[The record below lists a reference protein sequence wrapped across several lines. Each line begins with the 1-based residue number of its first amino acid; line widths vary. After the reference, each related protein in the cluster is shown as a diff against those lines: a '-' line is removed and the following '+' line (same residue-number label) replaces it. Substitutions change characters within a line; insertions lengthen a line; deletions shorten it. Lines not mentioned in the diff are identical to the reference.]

1 MDLERYAI
9 VVSAAVEADEVVL
22 DLDKGVLDELE
33 AKLNQEL
40 SGTESIG
47 EQAGKELAQGIEQGA
62 VEGLDVRQ
70 VLAKL
75 RSVLKGEVKEL
86 ATEEVKALRAAIQH
100 ALGVQLDDNV
110 RRQLSESAKL
120 LDRVI
125 DTATRNQSLTVRLRF
140 DADRSALLTAQRIA
154 EGYIEDLKKQVNQD
168 KSSPVFRTLK
178 AIYGA
183 DSGLY
188 NEVRDKFFALIK
200 QDLQEAIVRQI
211 KHGSGE
217 IKLPDTQALLNIAGL
232 PTLKQALLLSGT
244 AQSGVIGNIASE
256 LQKYVPDVLPALQA
270 LKKASWEVQNKV
282 VRQAKEAMYEAQ
294 SARRAALGITDVSNE
309 EGRVPFAKRT
319 RRFDVAEMLD
329 EGEPDEFQDLLRV
342 QASSKG
348 KVDET
353 LLAQMVVKRRAAR
366 AVLRKLLDTA
376 NNPEE
381 QAIWRRAIK
390 TLYLA
395 NQTYNLER
403 DEDFQKLMTSLKT
416 EEDIA
421 KLLPRLRDVTFS
433 DQVTLS
439 DKYVF
444 VPRDNRPIYLSH
456 LRRENIYRTPV
467 NQVMTLPLSE
477 GAVRIKE
484 LEEKALG
491 DGALG
496 IFRPKTLGLPDD
508 YAGVV
513 QVRGELTGKEG
524 EVLAGL
530 KGTVIV
536 DPRAKEDFIN
546 LNDLYRGDAVVGGK
560 KYSKEEVDAMIKE
573 RFAKGEL
580 ALNLGVHRVG
590 TVEESKIG
598 KQVFIR
604 HMGGVPFSRGS
615 ITPSEAAKWAAQAK
629 ELKFLPL
636 IANRELGLTHYQ
648 QIATLAKSLGV
659 EVNEGQYAMAAAHT
673 AYKDLDPEVYKILEE
688 GIELDAEGR
697 PIVPIVVGK
706 EMAAKLGL
714 REGDISH
721 IFRNPVMGHKGSV
734 LKARIAAIRDNLKA
748 VIVNQEHAK
757 STGVDFDGDT
767 LVVLPKGLPIQA
779 APLEVFQ
786 TLMAGAGL
794 AGGRKGG
801 GPVEPSE
808 GELRFKEQLE
818 IYDRVLERLRKS
830 QLAVQLK
837 NAGIEDLENPFEV
850 IRQLEAFGEEE
861 LLKDFK
867 RYLRRGFGKELGIK
881 DKDELNRYLFEG
893 FLDYR
898 KKFLDPRRVY
908 KKLPFYPSAAL
919 AASVMGLEAVK
930 AEYNPEDPTA
940 LAAGQLTTSFLGLSE
955 TLAQAAELN
964 VDFKAF
970 EQAVRDLNQARASGD
985 QARIA
990 QATKALEEQLKQPAM
1005 QKLLLSNMAYQI
1017 ITDRKKRD
1025 YALHIRTSSGET
1037 LEFRNF
1043 YAVLQGLIAGQ
1054 DLSELADVV
1063 YDPSG
1068 QVVEDRRP
1076 ARALR
1081 TKELVKG
1088 LIDRT
1093 KRQSY
1098 KGIQVTAVKGLQ
1110 ELEGQVAGVKYDKAF
1125 VEENLKEA
1133 PVAPVSL
1140 SDITTLIY
1148 RGIATKEGLAET
1160 NLSAEEVAKRA
1171 ANTMGTLAK
1180 LRRALDAGEVEGYRH
1195 DSEKRKAAIED
1206 YKELVLS
1213 QEALLRQSY
1222 AELVAGTLRTKILEK
1237 GFRSELLKQLR
1248 GTGVTDA
1255 NLDQYIEEVIKN
1267 VKEYAEI
1274 DLFHGIWDDPKK
1286 QKELVED
1293 GLLKVFS
1300 SDKFRIP
1307 REKAKELVAFLEGK
1321 SQGKDAEKYKL
1332 IDRSLALRS
1341 GYLPAAIVPVKRM
1354 ATYLDL
1360 VQSASAPVPKLDD
1373 PELESLLKQLKDVE
1387 SYSFWSQ
1394 MNLYGA
1400 QVDRLA
1406 ERLSE
1411 GSEKAAIASR
1421 YVAEAFRSADIA
1433 YRVLPQEHLGALL
1446 KRQVFT
1452 AKGRGAEIKKLLGKD
1467 GVTLGEAFRRMYAP
1481 LWQSFVS
1488 ILPSLGFVKRDGKVT
1503 NLGYEPVGHAVLMPE
1518 SLVKGTTTA
1527 YADVLA
1533 KYDEAIAKVVRKGVT
1548 LERLATGYLDD
1559 KGRFVE
1565 SDERKELAKYR
1576 FTVQGMNLG
1585 KRTQSVSALL
1595 GLALGKVL
1603 PLSKGL
1609 STSHVQ
1615 KIAQFNLELAN
1626 SLTQAIQEAIDEPS
1640 ELGTAKAVEAME
1652 EMVNT
1657 AYEAVKDQVSPET
1670 KKALEEAKAR
1680 VAQALK
1686 LEAPKEEE
1694 ASNIKALAK
1703 ELAEASKAKR
1713 ERIKDAVA
1721 RLRAGT
1727 AKLAR
1732 IEERKGRPDFITGK
1746 EPLDDRTLEAQAEQA
1761 ARYVNEAIERQQY
1774 DAAEQVLE
1782 SMEKNPRVRKRV
1794 IRTVRRTVRQV
1805 ASTTGGGDGGKPP
1818 SEPPSPPPPPADDEG
1833 DDRRKR
1839 RIKYW
1844 PSILLGNK
1852 VNLLVN
1858 KETGELKESFWDI
1871 YKGVV
1876 RSQAEEDLFR
1886 AIFLNSERGQSSKLG
1901 FKEFVLNYPELANT
1915 FFGPLRS
1922 FAGRETFINEKHL
1935 LLLAQHLD
1943 AMLSAY
1949 EKGDVE
1955 ALGALTEDL
1964 NVMAKRIEN
1973 ADKILADLRE
1983 FKKTGALPHGRN
1995 LHTASRDALFYRRL
2009 MSIGGKELER
2019 AVEAGDID
2027 TVLKVADRARHV
2039 EERIKLMQNAIS
2051 NSLAFMFSSVV
2062 LGLFGTIQQEFL
2074 KMDRQA
2080 KAVAALANMTGK
2092 ESIGKGISRVADA
2105 LNVAQEELVQ
2115 ALASLSREGVDPE
2128 AAKSIF
2134 AKLNGLL
2141 NATGESIGELVQLY
2155 KELDRL
2161 GADTKDRTIKNL
2173 VKERVYLGEAAEVI
2187 SKLGLK
2193 PGEVKASDLDEL
2205 ILAASRYYRAGVPV
2219 VLPEKGQERQKRLRE
2234 LIKEG
2239 ADIARSTPD
2248 AKTSLEPT
2256 DLEKLLRQ
2264 AERTMK
2270 AVIEAAKPALAIIG
2284 SFLMALLKV
2293 LEGVAYVLS
2302 TPLGKVAVV
2311 AGTIYATLLAIMQLQ
2326 KTFQVGEWVRALLA
2340 GLKELNGELLVFM
2353 KNIVRAFTDGTFSDW
2368 FKNGPFGSLVQ
2379 TLLGGL
2385 EAVIRSPKMKEFGA
2399 VLERAIRGAFER
2411 VKGAVGGAL
2420 DFLFNF
2426 PYGRQIPIGLVD
2438 PSTVAFQK
2446 LLSKGGWKGAL
2457 LGSLPVLGALGA
2469 GAYQMVRAEDM
2480 SPFQHLLGTLG
2491 NVLMLASMFLPGG
2504 VVVRGLTLPLRALA
2518 GVVGASLGF
2527 GVPFVAGRSVQARER
2542 SVADAEFTRALKTA
2556 GGPEALA
2563 RALTGELTPALE
2575 KAGYTAENLGQIL
2588 DAAMNKGSASV
2599 KNTAREVKAMADSLI
2614 GLKRVMDSV
2623 GERAKTY
2630 TSEYD
2635 AYFRFAGSNA
2645 FTALNNDQLEVFK
2658 RVFGT
2663 ELIREPAY
2671 RVFTKGLN
2679 FRLQSKIMDLFE
2691 MNFLEGPL
2699 AGVLDAFGVDRN
2711 KLTQEV
2717 VKVRELSRQFSMAD
2731 KGYFPELFASASR
2744 GIYSDKGLEYNLKNA
2759 LLIETIGR
2767 LRGDTFRETL
2777 ANSQRASG
2785 LAGTALGLG
2794 VGTAIAPG
2802 VGSLLGALLGFL
2814 LGQAVSPYVA
2824 RLAQT
2829 YGNINVVRPSGLAKP
2844 ALRAAL
2850 TLAGV
2855 TSQIESDL
2863 VETLRGE
2870 GVKKADAI
2878 LTTGLSAFKGKDRV
2892 KTRQALETAVK
2903 DLNEYVNAINESLV
2917 KQYTLK
2923 YLGFDYKADLEGDRA
2938 FISLGN
2944 IYTRRVRS
2952 QLPELEAQREALRDK
2967 LGVLQAG
2974 YSKYLEFDAKDG
2986 NVEVRIREGF
2996 ENNAVARAAFASAVE
3011 EVKSL
3016 GVNLAKLN
3024 DQIKQTRFVELLEQI
3039 AIKADQ
3045 AFMRRIGE
3053 LGYGAALVAGKIAV
3067 PDSPFNA
3074 FINRIVQNDLRDNGL
3089 FGDTPG
3095 LKPVITSGQVSYS
3108 HKAERVAFD
3117 PTKVFGGTV
3126 TQVPGQRGWLN
3137 PLGHAGY
3144 DIALRPGT
3152 PIKWGSVEGR
3162 VVRIVSAKDPRN
3174 AGYGNLVVIQDP
3186 QGNLHYFGHLK
3197 EMPTHLKVGDR
3208 VGPGQIIGHSGSTGR
3223 STGPHLHYEIRDAKN
3238 RVIRSKEQF
3247 DAIAGS
3253 VYGASAATQT
3263 RGATVSIKPMTISA
3277 PVSVPMP
3284 LDEKTLKESEEA
3296 WKTVLA
3302 KYYAMKS
3309 PRVGEPVPLE
3319 DLQKELNRAIASAQK
3334 DPAIRQVAKK
3344 VLAYIDPQ
3352 ALMGT
3357 NATANI
3363 NKFIEKVITLY
3374 AEGVDL
3380 NKALILAQ
3388 SEILAARID
3397 TEKESSILGLQQ
3409 KLYAPDKNITTFE
3422 FQRRQAQ
3429 TEYKAAIISA
3439 KAEMEKQLAKLEAD
3453 YKAQTN
3459 PSRAKYEADKKR
3471 ILDSYALEVTRANE
3485 ELNKK
3490 LAEISYNETVYRVEQ
3505 ETAFIRN
3512 ERERITR
3519 QLEALKAFREKYG
3532 NKLTANINAELNRRI
3547 EELERQLQLL
3557 GPDLSKL
3564 REAEVRANLTQ
3575 MLTGLNRP
3583 NLALNVQKLAE
3594 SIYNDKELTTEQKR
3608 KLGVN
3613 PEAKGLKDLLLA
3625 GGLMDNFLK
3634 VAEIADKY
3642 FDTTVPKLQAYKS
3655 KLSYAALQGTAY
3667 LLESPVKLAETLQKK
3682 AEYMAAELRKNP
3694 AVQKTAKQI
3703 GVSVEELVG
3712 YIVENTVGGAVRE
3725 AQAIARQAKQNALQ
3739 LQMLGAMASPFFS
3752 DVSVDFQRRALAM
3765 EAEVEDLQRSVIDLP
3780 TEEKQELIANA
3791 KKRLAE
3797 AKEVAPILD
3806 ALATQYNK
3814 LQFASFKNNLQGGKI
3829 INALLGFASSVYAQM
3844 GEERKDEATRF
3855 LMSLGINPTV
3865 LQQQLEDLVLQRHIE
3880 LTDFK
3885 LKLEQRQQQI
3895 ALFQKYGLA
3904 TSVEAEIA
3912 RAKLQAEYEKD
3923 LALLQNK
3930 QQRAKALREVDTYS
3944 DAELYAAAEALGVN
3958 TLGITDANT
3967 LKERVKEA
3975 LTKRFNDMDAA
3986 IQEGAKQAVEEA
3998 TFRILRGNLQS
4009 SSFANRVEAATRLL
4023 ADGRYLDALSPE
4035 ELKLANQL
4043 KGLDGKKLDEA
4054 LKRIAAGEPLTNKLT
4069 AAEVNALES
4078 LGVNIVDLLALP
4090 EDKRLMESPYTT
4102 DRLTALETLIERL
4115 REKTEGSSAVLT
4127 RLQREAA
4134 SLRSQQALAD
4144 LQAKLEDLNNSDVL
4158 QFGVGGTKAALDVIK
4173 QQIAIVKV
4181 EALKQRVNLEQAA
4194 KMTPTELEK
4203 LAKDLG
4209 VSVDVVTS
4217 WVELYKSVTAKA
4229 KQLERQVEIR
4239 ERFRIADQL
4248 LFKASRLDTEYAYS
4262 DIATKRQAQESLL
4275 VSLQEELFKQVG
4287 GKIDPASLLGLDAD
4301 SLAEMLDVA
4310 PDVAQR
4316 VLELVNAIDALGR
4329 QVKESRIAESLAK
4342 LAADIA
4348 RVERSLQNAY
4358 RIGSFAEVMKAQ
4370 ERAYAEYSRIVA
4382 DGLRTLEL
4390 AEEDLYLTEEEIK
4403 AKLQVKGLEGRLGEV
4418 EALRRANEAKRAAAI
4433 EAASLELLTAKDEKE
4448 AEEIL
4453 RRYGIDYE
4461 ALKSAAPGTEAYRL
4475 REQLLKN
4482 PIFNNITRLG
4492 AVRYQQE
4499 LISLIAEGDVEAIEE
4514 RFAKA
4519 ISGLDDSKYGKL
4531 KQMYRKGMDPA
4542 SFTELAKMSGLDNQ
4556 TVSLLE
4562 LLSVAQSNALTRK
4575 LQLVS
4580 NDISMRYD
4588 AIAPLFNGPFSAAR
4602 LEILKLQE
4610 MYAKYKAIAE
4620 EAAQE
4625 GKTKEAEEAQKK
4637 AEELFQSIVDA
4648 QKRYRLIIV
4657 REWSAMLADMENA
4670 LKGALKESVSAII
4683 GELLFNRSKKELDK
4697 IDRRYQDELQFT
4709 ETDLEEAR
4717 KQKEALEKKLRQGG
4731 LSNDEYLRTKELY
4744 EYYTR
4749 KVEELE
4755 DKVKRV
4761 KFEWEQARREV
4772 ESLAEVLDRI
4782 IQKLADALLNKFI
4795 DWVVDMLWEGIKAGF
4810 EVSASGGGQ
4819 SAPVATQSAT
4829 LSPQSVGAATPA
4841 ASSTASTVQ
4850 TLSAGANALSAQGAK
4865 VSPQSAKGFK
4875 LPMEASIGLNAFAT
4889 GLKMGE
4895 DDNILLGVGGVMG
4908 GTALQAGI
4916 GAILAGGSL
4925 EAGIAA
4931 AAGVL
4936 ANPIAWG
4943 IAALGVGIG
4952 AAIASNLRADEF
4964 NRKHAGTGAYGW
4976 YNPADLVRK
4985 GARLQVQVNVDSN
4998 LDPDEVAEEA
5008 KKAIAKEMRTAEYKG
5023 GLETL

>member
-1 MDLERYAI
+1 MDLERYSI
-9 VVSAAVEADEVVL
+9 VVSATVEADELVL
-22 DLDKGVLDELE
+22 DLDKEILDELE

-40 SGTESIG
+40 SGTERIG
-47 EQAGKELAQGIEQGA
+47 EQAGKELAHGIEQGA

-154 EGYIEDLKKQVNQD
+154 EGYIEDFKKQVNQD
-168 KSSPVFRTLK
+168 KSSPVFRTFHVLYT
-178 AIYGA
+178 ADRNLYG
-183 DSGLY
+183 
-188 NEVRDKFFALIK
+188 EVANKFFALIK
-200 QDLQEAIVRQI
+200 QDLQESIAKQI

-232 PTLKQALLLSGT
+232 PTLKQALLLSGAAT
-244 AQSGVIGNIASE
+244 SGAVGKIANE
-256 LQKYVPDVLPALQA
+256 LQKYVPDVLPALQT
-270 LKKASWEVQNKV
+270 LKNANWEVQNRI
-282 VRQAKEAMYEAQ
+282 VRQAKEVMYEAQ
-294 SARRAALGITDVSNE
+294 STRKAALGITDVSNQ
-309 EGRVPFAKRT
+309 EGRISFAQRT

-329 EGEPDEFQDLLRV
+329 EGEPDEFQDLLRI

-353 LLAQMVVKRRAAR
+353 LLAQMVVKRRATR
-366 AVLRKLLDTA
+366 AVLRKLIETV

-390 TLYLA
+390 ALSLA
-395 NQTYNLER
+395 NQTYNLES
-403 DEDFQKLMTSLKT
+403 DEDFQKLMANLKT

-421 KLLPRLRDVTFS
+421 KLLPKLKDVTFS

-444 VPRDNRPIYLSH
+444 VPRDDRPIYLSH

-467 NQVMTLPLSE
+467 HQVIRIPLSE
-477 GAVRIKE
+477 EAVRIKE
-484 LEEKALG
+484 MEEKALG
-491 DGALG
+491 DGTLG

-524 EVLAGL
+524 EVFAGL

-546 LNDLYRGDAVVGGK
+546 LNDLYRGDAVVSGK

-580 ALNLGVHRVG
+580 TLNLGVHRVG

-659 EVNEGQYAMAAAHT
+659 EVNEGQYAMAASHG
-673 AYKDLDPEVYKILEE
+673 AYKDLDPEVFKTLED

-697 PIVPIVVGK
+697 LIVPIVIGK

-734 LKARIAAIRDNLKA
+734 LKARIVAIRDKLRA

-767 LVVLPKGLPIQA
+767 LVVLPKGLPVEV
-779 APLEVFQ
+779 APFEVFQ

-801 GPVEPSE
+801 GLVEPSE
-808 GELRFKEQLE
+808 GELRFKEHLE
-818 IYDRVLERLRKS
+818 VYDKVLKRLSKS

-837 NAGIEDLENPFEV
+837 NVGIEDLKNPFEV

-867 RYLRRGFGKELGIK
+867 RYLRKGFSKELGIK
-881 DKDELNRYLFEG
+881 DKDKLNKYLFEE

-955 TLAQAAELN
+955 TIAQAAELN
-964 VDFKAF
+964 VDFKVF
-970 EQAVRDLNQARASGD
+970 EQAIRNLNQAKASGD

-990 QATKALEEQLKQPAM
+990 QASKALEEQLKQPAM

-1025 YALHIRTSSGET
+1025 YALHIRTPSGET

-1043 YAVLQGLIAGQ
+1043 YAVLQGLMAGQ
-1054 DLSELADVV
+1054 DLSELADVI
-1063 YDPSG
+1063 YDQSG
-1068 QVVEDRRP
+1068 QVVKDRRP
-1076 ARALR
+1076 AKALR

-1088 LIDRT
+1088 LIDKT
-1093 KRQSY
+1093 KRHSH
-1098 KGIQVTAVKGLQ
+1098 KGIQVTAIKSLQ
-1110 ELEGQVAGVKYDKAF
+1110 ELEGQVADVKYDKAF
-1125 VEENLKEA
+1125 VEENLKDA
-1133 PVAPVSL
+1133 PVAPVSF
-1140 SDITTLIY
+1140 SDITTLLY

-1160 NLSAEEVAKRA
+1160 NLTADEVAKRA
-1171 ANTMGTLAK
+1171 ASTMGTLVK
-1180 LRRALDAGEVEGYRH
+1180 LRRALEAGEVEGYAH
-1195 DSEKRKAAIED
+1195 DKEKRKTAIED

-1222 AELVAGTLRTKILEK
+1222 AELVAGTLRGKILEK
-1237 GFRSELLKQLR
+1237 DFRSELLKRLQ
-1248 GTGVTDA
+1248 GTGVTNA
-1255 NLDQYIEEVIKN
+1255 NLDQYIEEIVQNIK
-1267 VKEYAEI
+1267 KYAEI
-1274 DLFHGIWDDPKK
+1274 DLFHGIWDDPEK

-1293 GLLKVFS
+1293 GLLRVFS
-1300 SDKFRIP
+1300 SDKFRIS
-1307 REKAKELVAFLEGK
+1307 REKAKGLLAFLEGK
-1321 SQGKDAEKYKL
+1321 GQGKDAEASQKYKL
-1332 IDRSLALRS
+1332 IDKSLVLRS

-1354 ATYLDL
+1354 ATYLNL
-1360 VQSASAPVPKLDD
+1360 VQPASAPVPKLDD
-1373 PELESLLKQLKDVE
+1373 PELESLLNQLKDVE
-1387 SYSFWSQ
+1387 SYSFWSK

-1446 KRQVFT
+1446 KRQVIG
-1452 AKGRGAEIKKLLGKD
+1452 KGRGAEVEKLLGKS
-1467 GVTLGEAFRRMYAP
+1467 GVTLGEAFRRIYTP
-1481 LWQSFVS
+1481 LWESFAS

-1533 KYDEAIAKVVRKGVT
+1533 KYDETIAKITREGVT

-1576 FTVQGMNLG
+1576 LTVQGINLG

-1595 GLALGKVL
+1595 GLALKKVL

-1609 STSHVQ
+1609 PIDYTQ
-1615 KIAQFNLELAN
+1615 KVARFNLELAK
-1626 SLTQAIQEAIDEPS
+1626 SLTQAIQETLNDPS

-1657 AYEAVKDQVSPET
+1657 AYEVVKDQVSPEAT
-1670 KKALEEAKAR
+1670 RVLEEAKAK

-1686 LEAPKEEE
+1686 LESPKEE
-1694 ASNIKALAK
+1694 ASTIKALAK
-1703 ELAEASKAKR
+1703 ELSEAGKAKR
-1713 ERIKDAVA
+1713 ERIKNAVA
-1721 RLRAGT
+1721 RLKAGT

-1732 IEERKGRPDFITGK
+1732 IEARKGRPDFITGK
-1746 EPLDDRTLEAQAEQA
+1746 EPLDDKMLEAQAEQA

-1794 IRTVRRTVRQV
+1794 IRTVRRTMRQV
-1805 ASTTGGGDGGKPP
+1805 ASTSGGGDGGKPP
-1818 SEPPSPPPPPADDEG
+1818 SEPPSPPPPPSDDE
-1833 DDRRKR
+1833 DDDKKRRK
-1839 RIKYW
+1839 IKYW

-1858 KETGELKESFWDI
+1858 KETGELKESFWDV

-1935 LLLAQHLD
+1935 LSLAQHLD

-1949 EKGDVE
+1949 EKGDIE
-1955 ALGALTEDL
+1955 TLGALTEDL
-1964 NVMAKRIEN
+1964 NVMAKRMEN
-1973 ADKILADLRE
+1973 ASKILADLRE
-1983 FKKTGALPHGRN
+1983 FKKTGALPYGRN
-1995 LHTASRDALFYRRL
+1995 LHTVSRDALFYRR
-2009 MSIGGKELER
+2009 MISIGGKELER
-2019 AVEAGDID
+2019 AVEAGDLD
-2027 TVLKVADRARHV
+2027 TVLKVADKARHV

-2051 NSLAFMFSSVV
+2051 NSLAFMLSSVV
-2062 LGLFGTIQQEFL
+2062 MGLFGTIQQEFL

-2080 KAVAALANMTGK
+2080 KAVAALANMSGK
-2092 ESIGKGISRVADA
+2092 ENIGKGISRVADT
-2105 LNVAQEELVQ
+2105 LSVAQEELVQ

-2128 AAKSIF
+2128 AAKNTF
-2134 AKLNGLL
+2134 TKLNGLL
-2141 NATGESIGELVQLY
+2141 NATGEGMGELVQLY
-2155 KELDRL
+2155 TELDRL
-2161 GADTKDRTIKNL
+2161 GVNAKDRTIKNL
-2173 VKERVYLGEAAEVI
+2173 VKEKVYLGEASEVI
-2187 SKLGLK
+2187 SKLNLK

-2205 ILAASRYYRAGVPV
+2205 ILAASRYYRTGVPV
-2219 VLPEKGQERQKRLRE
+2219 VLPERGQERQKRLRE

-2239 ADIARSTPD
+2239 ADIAKSTPD

-2284 SFLMALLKV
+2284 SFLMGLLKV

-2311 AGTIYATLLAIMQLQ
+2311 AGTLYATLLAIMQLQ

-2340 GLKELNGELLVFM
+2340 GLKELNGELLAFM

-2385 EAVIRSPKMKEFGA
+2385 EAVIKSPKMKEFGA

-2411 VKGAVGGAL
+2411 VKGVVGGAL

-2426 PYGRQIPIGLVD
+2426 HGRQIPIGFVD
-2438 PSTVAFQK
+2438 PSTVVFQK
-2446 LLSKGGWKGAL
+2446 LLGKGGWKGVLA
-2457 LGSLPVLGALGA
+2457 GSLPVLGAVGA
-2469 GAYQMVRAEDM
+2469 GAYQMARAEDM
-2480 SPFQHLLGTLG
+2480 SPFQHLLGTVG

-2504 VVVRGLTLPLRALA
+2504 MVVRGLTLPLKALA
-2518 GVVGASLGF
+2518 GVVGAGLGF
-2527 GVPFVAGRSVQARER
+2527 GVPFIAERSAQARER
-2542 SVADAEFTRALKTA
+2542 SVADTEFARALKTA

-2563 RALTGELTPALE
+2563 RALAGELTPALE

-2588 DAAMNKGSASV
+2588 DAAMSKGSASV

-2630 TSEYD
+2630 VSEYD

-2658 RVFGT
+2658 RVFDG
-2663 ELIREPAY
+2663 ELVREPAY
-2671 RVFTKGLN
+2671 RVFTKSLN
-2679 FRLQSKIMDLFE
+2679 FRLQSRIMDLFE
-2691 MNFLEGPL
+2691 MTFLEGPL
-2699 AGVLDAFGVDRN
+2699 AFILDAFGVDRN
-2711 KLTQEV
+2711 KLMQEV

-2759 LLIETIGR
+2759 LLIETLGR

-2777 ANSQRASG
+2777 ANSQRVSG
-2785 LAGTALGLG
+2785 MAGAALGLG
-2794 VGTAIAPG
+2794 VGTALAPG
-2802 VGSLLGALLGFL
+2802 VGSVLGALLGFL

-2824 RLAQT
+2824 RMAQA
-2829 YGNINVVRPSGLAKP
+2829 YGNTNVVRPVGLASP

-2850 TLAGV
+2850 TLAGA

-2863 VETLRGE
+2863 VETLKGE
-2870 GVKKADAI
+2870 KIKKADAI

-2892 KTRQALETAVK
+2892 KARQALDTAIK

-2923 YLGFDYKADLEGDRA
+2923 YLGFDYKADLEGVKA
-2938 FISLGN
+2938 FMSLDN

-2952 QLPELEAQREALRDK
+2952 QLPELQAQQQATLDK

-2974 YSKYLEFDAKDG
+2974 YSKYLEFTNEEG
-2986 NVEVRIREGF
+2986 SISVRIREGF
-2996 ENNAVARAAFASAVE
+2996 ENNVVSRAAFASAVE
-3011 EVKSL
+3011 EIKSL
-3016 GVNLAKLN
+3016 GINLAKLN
-3024 DQIKQTRFVELLEQI
+3024 DQIKQTRFAELLEQI

-3045 AFMRRIGE
+3045 AFIRRIGQI
-3053 LGYGAALVAGKIAV
+3053 GYGATLVAGKIAV

-3074 FINRIVQNDLRDNGL
+3074 FINRLVQNDLRDNGL
-3089 FGDTPG
+3089 FGETPG
-3095 LKPVITSGQVSYS
+3095 LKPVIISGQVSYS
-3108 HKAERVAFD
+3108 HKAERIAFD
-3117 PTKVFGGTV
+3117 PAKVFGGRV

-3137 PLGHAGY
+3137 PIGHAGY
-3144 DIALRPGT
+3144 DIALRQGT
-3152 PIKWGSVEGR
+3152 PIKWGNVPGR
-3162 VVRIVSAKDPRN
+3162 VVKVIDDKDPRN
-3174 AGYGNLVVIQDP
+3174 AGYGNLVIIQDP

-3197 EMPTHLKVGDR
+3197 EAPVHLKVGDK
-3208 VGPGQIIGHSGSTGR
+3208 VEPGQIIGYSGNTGR
-3223 STGPHLHYEIRDAKN
+3223 STGPHLHYEIRDAKG
-3238 RVIRSKEQF
+3238 RVILEKERF
-3247 DAIAGS
+3247 DMIAGM
-3253 VYGASAATQT
+3253 VYGNAATQQT
-3263 RGATVSIKPMTISA
+3263 KDAPIFVKPMMVSA
-3277 PVSVPMP
+3277 PVSAPMYI
-3284 LDEKTLKESEEA
+3284 DEETLKESEEA

-3302 KYYAMKS
+3302 RYYAMKS
-3309 PRVGEPVPLE
+3309 PQIEKPVPLE
-3319 DLQKELNRAIASAQK
+3319 DLQAELQRAIAKAQNNS
-3334 DPAIRQVAKK
+3334 AIRQVAKK
-3344 VLAYIDPQ
+3344 ALAYINPQ
-3352 ALMGT
+3352 ALVGPD
-3357 NATANI
+3357 ATERI
-3363 NKFIEKVITLY
+3363 NEFIAKTITLY

-3380 NKALILAQ
+3380 NKALILVQ
-3388 SEILAARID
+3388 SEILAAQID
-3397 TEKESSILGLQQ
+3397 TQKELSILGLQQ
-3409 KLYAPDKNITTFE
+3409 KLYAPDKNITAFE

-3429 TEYKAAIISA
+3429 TDYKAAIISA

-3453 YKAQTN
+3453 YKTQTN
-3459 PSRAKYEADKKR
+3459 PSKAKYESDKKR

-3490 LAEISYNETVYRVEQ
+3490 FAEISYNETVYRIEQ

-3512 ERERITR
+3512 ERERLTR
-3519 QLEALKAFREKYG
+3519 QLEALKAFREKNG
-3532 NKLTANINAELNRRI
+3532 NKLTADINAQLNRRI
-3547 EELERQLQLL
+3547 EELGHQLQLL
-3557 GPDLSKL
+3557 GPDFSKL

-3583 NLALNVQKLAE
+3583 NLALSVQKLAE

-3613 PEAKGLKDLLLA
+3613 PEAKGLKDLLLS
-3625 GGLMDNFLK
+3625 GGLMESFLK
-3634 VAEIADKY
+3634 AAEIADRY
-3642 FDTTVPKLQAYKS
+3642 AGTTLPKLQAYKN

-3682 AEYMAAELRKNP
+3682 AEYMAAELRKNH
-3694 AVQKTAKQI
+3694 AVQKVAQQI

-3712 YIVENTVGGAVRE
+3712 YIVENTIGGAVRE

-3752 DVSVDFQRRALAM
+3752 DVSVDFQRRALAI
-3765 EAEVEDLQRSVIDLP
+3765 EAEVEDLKRSTIDLSA
-3780 TEEKQELIANA
+3780 EEKQELIANA
-3791 KKRLAE
+3791 EKRLAE
-3797 AKEVAPILD
+3797 AKKVAPILD
-3806 ALATQYNK
+3806 ALTTQYNK
-3814 LQFASFKNNLQGGKI
+3814 LQFAAFINNLQGGRMI
-3829 INALLGFASSVYAQM
+3829 DELLGFASTVYARM
-3844 GEERKDEATRF
+3844 GKERKEEATRF
-3855 LMSLGINPTV
+3855 LMSLGINPKA
-3865 LQQQLEDLVLQRHIE
+3865 LEQQREDLVLQRRIE

-3895 ALFQKYGLA
+3895 VLFQKYGLA

-3912 RAKLQAEYEKD
+3912 RAKLQAESEKD

-3930 QQRAKALREVDTYS
+3930 QQREKVLREVDTYS
-3944 DAELYAAAEALGVN
+3944 VAELYAAAETLGMSP
-3958 TLGITDANT
+3958 LGITDMNT
-3967 LKERVKEA
+3967 LRQKVKEMLA
-3975 LTKRFNDMDAA
+3975 KRFNDMDAV

-3998 TFRILRGNLQS
+3998 TFRILRGNLQGN
-4009 SSFANRVEAATRLL
+4009 SFANRVEAATRLL
-4023 ADGRYLDALSPE
+4023 ADRRYLDALSPE
-4035 ELKLANQL
+4035 ELKLINQL

-4054 LKRIAAGEPLTNKLT
+4054 LKRIAVGESLTNKLT
-4069 AAEVNALES
+4069 TAEVNTLES

-4090 EDKRLMESPYTT
+4090 DDKRLMKSPYTT
-4102 DRLTALETLIERL
+4102 DRLTALEVLIRKLSEIVDGNPVAL
-4115 REKTEGSSAVLT
+4115 V

-4134 SLRSQQALAD
+4134 SLRSQQAMTN
-4144 LQAKLEDLNNSDVL
+4144 LQARLEDMNQSDVL
-4158 QFGVGGTKAALDVIK
+4158 QFGVGGTRAALDVVRQQLAMIK
-4173 QQIAIVKV
+4173 VD
-4181 EALKQRVNLEQAA
+4181 ALKQRINLEQAA
-4194 KMTPTELEK
+4194 KMTPAEIEQ
-4203 LAKDLG
+4203 LAKDLD
-4209 VSVDVVTS
+4209 VSIDVVTS
-4217 WVELYKSVTAKA
+4217 WVELYKNVTVKA

-4239 ERFRIADQL
+4239 ERFRTADQL
-4248 LFKASRLDTEYAYS
+4248 LFRASRLDAEYAYS
-4262 DIATKRQAQESLL
+4262 DITTKRQAQEALL
-4275 VSLQEELFKQVG
+4275 ASMQEELFKQVG

-4301 SLAEMLDVA
+4301 SLAEMLNTA
-4310 PDVAQR
+4310 LDVAQR
-4316 VLELVNAIDALGR
+4316 ILELASAIDALGR
-4329 QVKESRIAESLAK
+4329 QVRESRVAEAVAK
-4342 LAADIA
+4342 LVANIA
-4348 RVERSLQNAY
+4348 RMERSLQNAY
-4358 RIGSFAEVMKAQ
+4358 RTGSFAEVLKAQ
-4370 ERAYAEYSRIVA
+4370 GKAYAEYARIVA
-4382 DGLRTLEL
+4382 DGLQALEIT
-4390 AEEDLYLTEEEIK
+4390 EEDLYLTEEEIK
-4403 AKLQVKGLEGRLGEV
+4403 AKLKAKGLEGKLGEV

-4433 EAASLELLTAKDEKE
+4433 EAASLELLTARDEKE

-4453 RRYGIDYE
+4453 KSYGIDYN
-4461 ALKSAAPGTEAYRL
+4461 ALKSAAPGTEVYRL

-4482 PIFNNITRLG
+4482 PIFNNIARLG

-4499 LISLIAEGDVEAIEE
+4499 LISLIAEGDVGSIEQ
-4514 RFAKA
+4514 RFVKV
-4519 ISGLDDSKYGKL
+4519 ISGLDDEKYGKL
-4531 KQMYRKGMDPA
+4531 KQMYHKGMDPA
-4542 SFTELAKMSGLDNQ
+4542 SFTELAKMSGLDDQ
-4556 TVSLLE
+4556 TVSLLD
-4562 LLSVAQSNALTRK
+4562 LLSVAYSNALTRK

-4588 AIAPLFNGPFSAAR
+4588 AIAPLFSGPFSAAR

-4625 GKTKEAEEAQKK
+4625 GKTKEAEEAQKR
-4637 AEELFQSIVDA
+4637 AEEIFQSIVDA

-4657 REWSAMLADMENA
+4657 REWSAMLAEMESA
-4670 LKGALKESVSAII
+4670 LKGALKETASAII
-4683 GELLFNRSKKELDK
+4683 GELIFNRSKRELDK
-4697 IDRRYQDELQFT
+4697 IDRRYQEELQFT

-4717 KQKEALEKKLRQGG
+4717 KQKEALEKKLRAGG
-4731 LSNDEYLRTKELY
+4731 LSNDEYILTKELY

-4755 DKVKRV
+4755 HKVKRV

-4795 DWVVDMLWEGIKAGF
+4795 NWAVDMLWEGLKAGF

-4819 SAPVATQSAT
+4819 IAPASAQSPT
-4829 LSPQSVGAATPA
+4829 LSPQSVKTATPA
-4841 ASSTASTVQ
+4841 ASSTAATMQ
-4850 TLSAGANALSAQGAK
+4850 TLSAGTTAISAQGTK
-4865 VSPQSAKGFK
+4865 FNPQSAKGFK
-4875 LPMEASIGLNAFAT
+4875 LPMEAGIGLNAFAT
-4889 GLKMGE
+4889 GLKIGE
-4895 DDNILLGVGGVMG
+4895 DDNILMGAGSVMG
-4908 GTALQAGI
+4908 GAALQAGV
-4916 GAILAGGSL
+4916 GTILAGGSL
-4925 EAGIAA
+4925 QAGLAA
-4931 AAGVL
+4931 AVGVL

-4964 NRKHAGTGAYGW
+4964 NRKHAGTSAYGW